1 MSESPRAAHSPE
13 TARVERQLSSRRSTF
28 AQWFGILAG
37 PLAMLANQQA
47 QYALVPWA
55 CYNGAHFA
63 VHIPP
68 IVFLAVTAV
77 AALLALGEWRA
88 GGGGTL
94 DAASGVLGR
103 ARFLGGL
110 GVATSALFALIIVS
124 MWVADAFL
132 RTCDGS

>member
-1 MSESPRAAHSPE
+1 MSDSPRVAHSPA
-13 TARVERQLSSRRSTF
+13 TAGVERELSSKRSTF
-28 AQWFGILAG
+28 AQWFGVLAG

-68 IVFLAVTAV
+68 VLFLAVSAV
-77 AALLALGEWRA
+77 AALLARREWRTA
-88 GGGGTL
+88 GGGPL

-103 ARFLGGL
+103 ARFLGAL
-110 GVATSALFALIIVS
+110 GVATSVLFGLIIVA

-132 RTCDGS
+132 NTCDGS

>member
-1 MSESPRAAHSPE
+1 MSDPRRVTHSSATGP
-13 TARVERQLSSRRSTF
+13 VERELSSKRSTA
-28 AQWFGILAG
+28 AQWFGVLAG
-37 PLAMLANQQA
+37 PLAMLGNQQA

-68 IVFLAVTAV
+68 VVFLAVVGA
-77 AALLALGEWRA
+77 AALLARREWRA
-88 GGGGTL
+88 AGGGQP
-94 DAASGVLGR
+94 DAASGVLAR
-103 ARFLGGL
+103 ARFLGAL

-132 RTCDGS
+132 HTCDGS